1 MLGWRGKAVQG
12 AARRAVASPRGPAK
26 AGEGPATD
34 REGPPAM
41 FHLLLATC
49 LSADPA
55 TCAERLLPAADAPD
69 LAGCR
74 DRAEAVARDW
84 IARHPGLTGGAT
96 RCVPTAALPA
106 LPVDGIAPG
115 VHLFRGVVA
124 QLSPANQGRI
134 ANLAFVVGDSVAVID
149 AGGTRAEG
157 EALYAA
163 IRARTDRPI
172 SHVILTH
179 MHPDHILGAEVFA
192 EAGARIATDA
202 RLPAAVSQRA
212 PGWMRSIPDQIGQQ
226 AFLGSRIA
234 PVDDAVAAPT
244 RIALGTTTLTL
255 LPQPAAHTGND
266 LVVQDEASGVLF
278 TGDLVFRGLTP
289 AIDGS
294 LAGWLDWI
302 AAGPPAGLPPARLIV
317 PGHGPVAL
325 GWSEA
330 VGPESRYLSALRDSA
345 RQAVAA
351 GMGLGEAIPAIV
363 AMMRPLADGW
373 ADYEPT
379 TARNAATAF
388 SEAEW
393 E

>member
-1 MLGWRGKAVQG
+1 
-12 AARRAVASPRGPAK
+12 
-26 AGEGPATD
+26 
-34 REGPPAM
+34 M

-49 LSADPA
+49 LASDPA

-69 LAGCR
+69 PAACR
-74 DRAEAVARDW
+74 ARAEAVARDW
-84 IARHPGLTGGAT
+84 LARHPGLTGGAT
-96 RCVPTAALPA
+96 RCVPTVALPA
-106 LPVDGIAPG
+106 LPVTEIAPG
-115 VHLFRGVVA
+115 VQFFQGAAA

-134 ANLAFVVGDSVAVID
+134 ANLSFVIGDSVAVID
-149 AGGTRAEG
+149 AGGSRAEG

-192 EAGARIATDA
+192 EAGARITADA
-202 RLPAAVSQRA
+202 RLPAAVAQRA
-212 PGWMRSIPDQIGQQ
+212 PTWMQSIPAQIGAQ
-226 AFLGSRIA
+226 AFLGSAVA
-234 PVDDAVAAPT
+234 PVAIAVAGPT
-244 RIALGTTTLTL
+244 RIPLGSTTLTL
-255 LPQPAAHTGND
+255 LPQPIAHTGND
-266 LVVQDEASGVLF
+266 LMVQDEASGVLF

-294 LAGWLDWI
+294 LSGWLDWI
-302 AAGPPAGLPPARLIV
+302 AAGPPAGLPPPRLPPPRLIV
-317 PGHGPVAL
+317 PGHGPVATT
-325 GWSEA
+325 WPEA
-330 VGPESRYLSALRDSA
+330 VDPERRYLSALRDSA